1 MTCGDSSPL
10 FSCWRYRALL
20 EVLRRCEYSVV
31 FLLCV
36 SAVLHIGAL
45 VECVGAGL
53 ACYWGSLYG
62 WHDYVRVVAGT

>member
-1 MTCGDSSPL
+1 MNAAWL
-10 FSCWRYRALL
+10 AA
-20 EVLRRCEYSVV
+20 V

-36 SAVLHIGAL
+36 SAGLHIGAL

-53 ACYWGSLYG
+53 ARYWGSLYG